1 MGLEKSKRIL
11 KTLIYRPKEGK
22 PRKGLAVIA
31 CLKLNGIYMF
41 KEKLCSEWQ
50 WTWNESERQNWQHSQ
65 SRRWGNSMEE
75 VWLWATESSSAPCEI
90 LLITSCLPCSES
102 RKSSPFQMANPTSGA
117 GLQTLRARCPPQG
130 CELPTLWKS
139 LLYCKNNSAFV
150 LCVILTI
157 LANKYQVPNYKHFI
171 WMNVFNLHRN
181 PLNQVLFLSAF
192 AKEEAKSETAK
203 KLLEV
208 IQPGSDRARIP
219 MQIRRLES
227 PRA

>member
-1 MGLEKSKRIL
+1 MNLRGRTGNTVNPEDGETQWKRSGCGPRRVHQPPVKYSL
-11 KTLIYRPKEGK
+11 SQAVSLALNPGSPALSRWLIQLL
-22 PRKGLAVIA
+22 GLA
-31 CLKLNGIYMF
+31 C
-41 KEKLCSEWQ
+41 
-50 WTWNESERQNWQHSQ
+50 
-65 SRRWGNSMEE
+65 RRWGRDA
-75 VWLWATESSSAPCEI
+75 LH
-90 LLITSCLPCSES
+90 
-102 RKSSPFQMANPTSGA
+102 
-117 GLQTLRARCPPQG
+117 RA

-219 MQIRRLES
+219 IQIRRLES